1 MFMRRAIRMDMFD
14 DGILLMD
21 VAAPFNETTGGRGGI
36 RESKRSV
43 RSKHAESVERS
54 EGERR
59 SEPKSLGKPRQHR
72 AIRTSRRHGV
82 QGQSSANHGR
92 TLQHF
97 WGRRN
102 RYN

>member
-1 MFMRRAIRMDMFD
+1 MFMRRAIRMDMLD
-14 DGILLMD
+14 DGFLLVD
-21 VAAPFNETTGGRGGI
+21 VAAPFIETMGGRGGI

-54 EGERR
+54 EGEHR
-59 SEPKSLGKPRQHR
+59 SEPKFLGKPRQHR
-72 AIRTSRRHGV
+72 AIRISRRYGV
-82 QGQSSANHGR
+82 QGNSAQNHGR

-97 WGRRN
+97 LGRRN